1 MSHLTVLAIE
11 MSHNS
16 WFEHFSVCR
25 FVLTKQKKNLDLLSF
40 APKQL
45 GSVKT
50 SDEKG
55 YINVIDNKLD
65 KI

>member
-40 APKQL
+40 APKL
-45 GSVKT
+45 T